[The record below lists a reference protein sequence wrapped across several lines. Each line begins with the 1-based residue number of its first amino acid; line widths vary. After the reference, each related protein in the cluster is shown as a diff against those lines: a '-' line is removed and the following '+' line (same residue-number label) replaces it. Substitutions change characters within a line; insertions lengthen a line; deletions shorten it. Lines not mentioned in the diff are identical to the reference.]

1 MKIIFTLCGNN
12 YLAQAKTLA
21 DSARKHNPDYHFV
34 IGLVDGLNDE
44 VNYDDFAPTEIL
56 DVSTIDIPKFED
68 MHQQY
73 DIVEFSTS
81 VKPFY
86 FLHFLRAP
94 ISAEM
99 VIYLDPDTM
108 VFDSFEK
115 IESEIKNNS
124 ILLTPHSLT
133 PIPRDGKWPQDNLFL
148 NAGVYN
154 LGFLAVRN
162 VPSAIEFIEWWAS
175 CLESMGYLNYAQG
188 LFVDQLWVNL
198 APLYF
203 KGAKISSDP
212 GLNMAY
218 WNFHERQLSQVGGSY
233 VVNDSSPLTFFHFSS
248 YNPLEPLLISRQQV
262 TFSDYRSSFEDRQD
276 LRGIYDLYR
285 KKMLENKYELYSQ
298 LPWGIENNATL
309 SEHQVEAQAS
319 DRSNIGARVIRRIMP
334 TWGRRKLRR
343 LLKKLARRYG

>member
-12 YLAQAKTLA
+12 YLAQAQTLA
-21 DSARKHNPDYHFV
+21 DSVRKHNPDYHFV
-34 IGLVDGLNDE
+34 IGLVDGFNDE
-44 VNYDDFAPTEIL
+44 VNYDDLAPAEVL
-56 DVSTIDIPKFED
+56 EVSAIDIPKFED
-68 MHQQY
+68 MQERY
-73 DIVEFSTS
+73 NIVEFSTS

-94 ISAEM
+94 ISAEL

-108 VFDSFEK
+108 IFDSFEK

-124 ILLTPHSLT
+124 ILLTPHSLS
-133 PIPRDGKWPQDNLFL
+133 PVPRDGKWPQDNLFL

-162 VPSAIEFIEWWAS
+162 IPSTIEFIEWWAS

-188 LFVDQLWVNL
+188 FFVDQLWVNL

-203 KGAKISSDP
+203 TGVKISSDP

-218 WNFHERQLSQVGGSY
+218 WNFHERQLSQVEGSY
-233 VVNDSSPLTFFHFSS
+233 VVNGSSPLTFFHFSS
-248 YNPLEPLLISRQQV
+248 YNPFEPSLISRQQV
-262 TFSDYRSSFEDRQD
+262 TFPDYRSSFEERHD
-276 LRGIYDLYR
+276 LRAIYDLYR
-285 KKMLENKYELYSQ
+285 NEMLKNGYESYSQ
-298 LPWGIENNATL
+298 LPWGIVNSTNP
-309 SEHQVEAQAS
+309 SELGVSAPVS
-319 DRSNIGARVIRRIMP
+319 NRSNIGVHVLRRIMP
-334 TWGRRKLRR
+334 TWVRRKLRR

>member
-12 YLAQAKTLA
+12 YLAQAQTLA
-21 DSARKHNPDYHFV
+21 DSVRKHNPDYHFV
-34 IGLVDGLNDE
+34 IGLVDGFSDE
-44 VNYDDFAPTEIL
+44 VNYDDLAPAEVL
-56 DVSTIDIPKFED
+56 DVSAIDIPKFED
-68 MHQQY
+68 MQERY
-73 DIVEFSTS
+73 NIVEFSTS

-94 ISAEM
+94 ISAEL

-108 VFDSFEK
+108 IFDSFEK

-124 ILLTPHSLT
+124 ILLTPHSLS
-133 PIPRDGKWPQDNLFL
+133 PVPRDGKWPQDNLFL

-162 VPSAIEFIEWWAS
+162 VPSTLEFVEWWAS

-203 KGAKISSDP
+203 TGVKISSDP

-218 WNFHERQLSQVGGSY
+218 WNFHERQLSQVEGSY
-233 VVNDSSPLTFFHFSS
+233 VVNGSSPLTFFHFSS
-248 YNPLEPLLISRQQV
+248 YNPFEPSLISRQQV
-262 TFSDYRSSFEDRQD
+262 TFPDYRSSFEERHD
-276 LRGIYDLYR
+276 LRAIYDLYR
-285 KKMLENKYELYSQ
+285 NEMLKNGYESYSQ
-298 LPWGIENNATL
+298 LPWGIVNSTNP
-309 SEHQVEAQAS
+309 SELGVSAPVS
-319 DRSNIGARVIRRIMP
+319 NRSNIGVHVLRRIMP
-334 TWGRRKLRR
+334 TWVRRKLRR